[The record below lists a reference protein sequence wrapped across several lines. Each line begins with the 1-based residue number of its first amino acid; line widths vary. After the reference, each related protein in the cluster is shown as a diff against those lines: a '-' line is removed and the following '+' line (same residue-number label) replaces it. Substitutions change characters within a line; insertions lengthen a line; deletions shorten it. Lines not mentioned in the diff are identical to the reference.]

1 MVSCTTSVPLTEI
14 PWFWLKPFCVKI
26 VNIVHGEECCFIG
39 LQDSWIRSG
48 EKQRDKLLYVLLQNP
63 ICRDCGE
70 WREWRLKWLKR
81 LKLHVIFSHYL
92 EYFQLTGHT
101 LLKYTDEVTEAVY
114 TASSECLRSVTN
126 IRGIFKESAGH
137 AILWPWVIYNKVSTA
152 LYTFFCVFKTLE
164 CQLGVIKVSE
174 SIGLVILILKQ
185 P

>member
-1 MVSCTTSVPLTEI
+1 M
-14 PWFWLKPFCVKI
+14 
-26 VNIVHGEECCFIG
+26 
-39 LQDSWIRSG
+39 
-48 EKQRDKLLYVLLQNP
+48 
-63 ICRDCGE
+63 
-70 WREWRLKWLKR
+70 
-81 LKLHVIFSHYL
+81 IFSHYL

-152 LYTFFCVFKTLE
+152 LCTFFCVFKTLE